1 MAEFKHPFN
10 DSLKKINDRLDYII
24 KQQAFT
30 NKQLPE
36 YTILDNADI
45 LQLFKI
51 TSKTANTW
59 RNEGILPYLQIKT
72 KIFYKLSD
80 MHKVIDANY
89 KTNKKKL

>member
-1 MAEFKHPFN
+1 MAEFKHPIN
-10 DSLKKINDRLDYII
+10 DSLKKINDRLEYLI
-24 KQQAFT
+24 KQQALA

-51 TSKTANTW
+51 TAKTASTW
-59 RNEGILPYLQIKT
+59 RNEGILPYLQVKT

-80 MHKVIDANY
+80 IHNVIDANY
-89 KTNKKKL
+89 NPSKKK

>member
-1 MAEFKHPFN
+1 MAEFKHPIN
-10 DSLKKINDRLDYII
+10 DSLKKINDRLEYLI
-24 KQQAFT
+24 KQQALA

-51 TSKTANTW
+51 TAKTASTW
-59 RNEGILPYLQIKT
+59 RNEGILPYLQVKT

-80 MHKVIDANY
+80 IHSVIDANY
-89 KTNKKKL
+89 NPSKKK